1 MAAIS
6 SWHSS
11 AANVKVV
18 VTNADKTVPKGQ
30 WRAWSEWDMRTVSC
44 SLCGELERDIRTV
57 GCSLRG
63 ELERDMRAVSCSL
76 RGEDWKLP
84 AHPAACANHAPCL
97 IILSFCIND
106 LAAKNPSHLII
117 GLELGRIDTQ
127 QGRSF
132 NASFGSASATG

>member
-57 GCSLRG
+57 G
-63 ELERDMRAVSCSL
+63 CSL